1 MAVAVEPFRD
11 GPARRTRTAWIAT
24 ALALGWF
31 AVVAAVY
38 YRQLWWL
45 LAAGPDAWSI
55 PDLGQSLRHDGLPFV
70 RQAATSAVR
79 AIGAAGAIVVAFV
92 AAGRLADRWLTPPSL
107 TATERLVVRFANGA
121 GAWSFGCLALA
132 GLSLYRPLVLRI
144 AIFSTLA
151 GATAWTLYRGRAVPG
166 GTAGERDASATPV
179 RSGRGGGPLIERVW
193 QAITLA
199 AAAVALVCALAPEI
213 EYDALWYH
221 LELPRRWLAAGHPV
235 DDVTEYIALYPLTW
249 QLLFGAALALDGAQA
264 ASLLHWTTF
273 LMSAI
278 VAASIGRRALGVT
291 SAWFV
296 AATFVTAPTVLWE
309 ATTAYVDLATALHA
323 GLGIGA
329 LSMVVRERDRR
340 WLWLA
345 GIQCGLACATKH
357 LALVPVGIALILF
370 AVSRIHASGWR
381 AATRRLVV
389 PVVMT
394 LLLPSPW
401 YIRAW
406 RGSGNPFFPE
416 MHQVF
421 GATPDRWD
429 ALTEQ
434 GLGRFKSRFGGQRDA
449 VRLLALPWDMTM
461 HGARYGGT
469 LGPLLLMLGPFIVLA
484 WRRSVAARWLT
495 GWAVLYL
502 AVWASPVSSFQLR
515 FLVPFWVL
523 AAPLFT
529 LTARSLVDS
538 STPAGR
544 QMITVIVAVV
554 LATNLPPFLPLHEG
568 DRSGWTGWLT
578 HVVRRVPVEVVVG
591 GVTPDAYLTR
601 ELRTFG
607 AWTFL
612 DAHTPADIR
621 VLTFFGGDHFYA
633 RRARLWSEAV
643 AARPVTW
650 GATDVPVSTLL
661 DRLRQLGIT
670 HVMAPAP
677 DRRTPEQSA
686 LSILQP
692 ATRDAAFDVIYE
704 DYWTVVYRV
713 RAAGSAAGVT
723 DQRNGS

>member
-11 GPARRTRTAWIAT
+11 GPARRTRTAWIA
-24 ALALGWF
+24 LALGWF
-31 AVVAAVY
+31 AVVAVVY

-45 LAAGPDAWSI
+45 LAAGPDSWSL

-70 RQAATSAVR
+70 RQAAISAVG
-79 AIGAAGAIVVAFV
+79 AISAAGAIVIALV

-107 TATERLVVRFANGA
+107 TRTERLVVRFANGA

-132 GLSLYRPLVLRI
+132 GLSLYRPFVLRI
-144 AIFSTLA
+144 AIFSTVA
-151 GATAWTLYRGRAVPG
+151 GAAAWTIHRRLAV
-166 GTAGERDASATPV
+166 AARVADERDTPAP
-179 RSGRGGGPLIERVW
+179 SGRHDEPLIERVW
-193 QAITLA
+193 QAITLV

-221 LELPRRWLAAGHPV
+221 LELPRRWLAAGRPV

-249 QLLFGAALALDGAQA
+249 QLLFGAALALDGSQA

-273 LMSAI
+273 LGSAA

-291 SAWFV
+291 SPWFV
-296 AATFVTAPTVLWE
+296 AAIFVTAPTVLWE
-309 ATTAYVDLATALHA
+309 ATTAYVDLATAMHT

-329 LSMVVRERDRR
+329 LWMLVRERDRR

-345 GIQCGLACATKH
+345 GMQCGMACATKH
-357 LALVPVGIALILF
+357 LALVPVGMAFALIAF
-370 AVSRIHASGWR
+370 YQIRVSGWR
-381 AATRRLVV
+381 TATRRLVV
-389 PVVMT
+389 PAVLT

-406 RGSGNPFFPE
+406 MGSGNPLFPE

-434 GLGRFKSRFGGQRDA
+434 GLGRFKARFGGERDA
-449 VRLLALPWDMTM
+449 VGLLTLPWNMTM

-469 LGPLLLMLGPFIVLA
+469 LGPLFLMLIPFVVLA
-484 WRRSVAARWLT
+484 WRRSAASRWLT
-495 GWAVLYL
+495 AWGLLYL

-523 AAPLFT
+523 AAPLFA
-529 LTARSLVDS
+529 LIAHSLLDS
-538 STPAGR
+538 SSRVGR
-544 QMITVIVAVV
+544 HLITGFVAVV
-554 LATNLPPFLPLHEG
+554 LATNLPPFIPLHEG

-578 HVVRRVPVEVVVG
+578 HVVRRVPVEVVAG
-591 GVTPDAYLTR
+591 GVTHDAYLTR
-601 ELRTFG
+601 EVRTFG
-607 AWTFL
+607 AWTYL
-612 DAHTPADIR
+612 NTHAPAGSR

-661 DRLRQLGIT
+661 DRLSRLGIT
-670 HVMAPAP
+670 HVMAPPP
-677 DRRTPEQSA
+677 DRRTHDEAA

-692 ATRDAAFDVIYE
+692 ATREAAFDVIYK

-723 DQRNGS
+723 DQRNGR